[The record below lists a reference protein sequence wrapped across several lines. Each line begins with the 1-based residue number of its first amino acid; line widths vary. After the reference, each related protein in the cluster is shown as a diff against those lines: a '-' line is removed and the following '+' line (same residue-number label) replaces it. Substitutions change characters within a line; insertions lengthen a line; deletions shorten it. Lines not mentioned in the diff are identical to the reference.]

1 VTTTTQT
8 AGFGPCRSC
17 RSQLTTTVVD
27 LGVQPIADDFPT
39 PEQAAAGEPAFPLH
53 VLVCTGCW
61 LVQLSHFDGAAQI
74 LAEHTHASSSYSDTL
89 LAHGAAWAA
98 AMIERFGLSAES
110 LVLEPECN
118 DGYLLGNFV
127 AAGVGALGLDHV
139 PANVAAANSRGV
151 PAQVGRLDVTTAHRL
166 AAHGRLADLVV
177 GNHNLANS
185 GDLRETADATRAVLA
200 PGGRAAFEFHH
211 VLSLLEGSQFDVVSH
226 SHCCY
231 LSLLAL
237 QRPLADA
244 GLVLVDAELVD
255 VHGGSV
261 RAYAALADERPR
273 VEPGVEAV
281 LAVERAAG
289 LDGLDAYRG
298 FGERVEQVRKGLLEF
313 LDRVE
318 AEGASIVA
326 YGAPAKGNTLL
337 NACGITS
344 DRVPWTVDRSPA
356 KHGRVLPGSHLP
368 IHPPDRI
375 LEARPDYVLVLPWSL
390 AGEITRQLAGVRS
403 WGGRF
408 VVAMPRVRVLTE

>member
-1 VTTTTQT
+1 MTSPS
-8 AGFGPCRSC
+8 GYGPCRSC
-17 RSQLTTTVVD
+17 RAPLTATVVD

-39 PEQAAAGEPAFPLH
+39 PEQAAAGEPSFPLH
-53 VLVCTGCW
+53 VLVCTQCW
-61 LVQLSHFDGAAQI
+61 LVQLSHFDGAARI
-74 LAEHTHASSSYSDTL
+74 LAEHTHASQSFSDTL
-89 LAHGAAWAA
+89 VAHGRAWAA
-98 AMIERFGLSAES
+98 DMIERFGLGAES
-110 LVLEPECN
+110 LVVEPECN

-139 PANVAAANSRGV
+139 PANVAGARARGV
-151 PAQVGRLDVTTAHRL
+151 PAEVGRLDVTTAHRL

-185 GDLRETADATRAVLA
+185 GDLRETADALRAVLA
-200 PGGRAAFEFHH
+200 PGGRAAVEFHH
-211 VLSLLEGSQFDVVSH
+211 VLSMLDGSQFDVISH

-244 GLVLVDAELVD
+244 GLVLTDAELVD
-255 VHGGSV
+255 IHGGSV
-261 RAYAALADERPR
+261 RAYAALADERPE
-273 VEPGVEAV
+273 VLPGVAAV

-298 FGERVEQVRKGLLEF
+298 FGERVEAVRKGLLEF

-337 NACGITS
+337 NACGVS
-344 DRVPWTVDRSPA
+344 AARVPWTVDRSPA
-356 KHGRVLPGSHLP
+356 KQGRLLPGSHLP
-368 IHPPDRI
+368 IHAPERI
-375 LEARPDYVLVLPWSL
+375 LAERPDYVLVLPWNL
-390 AGEITRQLAGVRS
+390 AGEITRQLAEVRT

-408 VVAMPRVRVLTE
+408 VVAMPEVRVLD